1 MMLQESRLEMRVRF
15 QRRLKSVLL
24 KIIISFISIL
34 KIETYS
40 LSFWLCKMSNPEKSP
55 NTITIPI
62 VPVSVSIASPTLQRR
77 RVSPNYT
84 PDELM
89 SVLHIMEDILPIGPN
104 KWQLVVDNHVKNYT
118 RRDVPRYFIA

>member
-40 LSFWLCKMSNPEKSP
+40 LSFWLRKMSNPEKFP

-62 VPVSVSIASPTLQRR
+62 APVSVSIASPTLQRP
-77 RVSPNYT
+77 RVSSNYT

-89 SVLHIMEDILPIGPN
+89 SVFHIMEDIPPIGPN
-104 KWQLVVDNHVKNYT
+104 EW
-118 RRDVPRYFIA
+118 